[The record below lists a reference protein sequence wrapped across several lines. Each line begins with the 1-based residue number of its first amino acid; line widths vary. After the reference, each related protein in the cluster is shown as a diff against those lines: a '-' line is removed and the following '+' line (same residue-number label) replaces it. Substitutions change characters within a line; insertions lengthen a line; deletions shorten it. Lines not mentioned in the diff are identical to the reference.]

1 MVSFGQVF
9 LVLVG
14 ILVNI
19 AIVNPY
25 FILLMILLGFCYYGV
40 TAVYLRTS
48 RNVKRLEAISKSSFN
63 FKLAKIANEVLV
75 VTFWLMTKT
84 RLNTHC

>member
-1 MVSFGQVF
+1 MSANRNSMGVTSVLILRLKIPFFRQIF

-25 FILLMILLGFCYYGV
+25 FIIMMIFLGFCYYGV
-40 TAVYLRTS
+40 TTVYLRTS
-48 RNVKRLEAISKSSFN
+48 RNVKRLEAISKPVF
-63 FKLAKIANEVLV
+63 
-75 VTFWLMTKT
+75 
-84 RLNTHC
+84 